1 MVIRSFNDFEYNPG
15 SIDVVRLNDARL
27 QIQEGSFDSNS
38 NVAIIQALITSGRTT
53 TRPTTIT
60 TPLVS
65 LSFRQP
71 ITEPTQLISIT
82 TKVTKSSIVQPR
94 RGEML

>member
-1 MVIRSFNDFEYNPG
+1 MAIRSFNHFEYNPG
-15 SIDVVRLNDARL
+15 SVDVGRLNHATL
-27 QIQEGSFDSNS
+27 QIEESNFDSNS
-38 NVAIIQALITSGRTT
+38 NVAIIQAPITSGGST

-60 TPLVS
+60 TPLFS
-65 LSFRQP
+65 LSNRQP